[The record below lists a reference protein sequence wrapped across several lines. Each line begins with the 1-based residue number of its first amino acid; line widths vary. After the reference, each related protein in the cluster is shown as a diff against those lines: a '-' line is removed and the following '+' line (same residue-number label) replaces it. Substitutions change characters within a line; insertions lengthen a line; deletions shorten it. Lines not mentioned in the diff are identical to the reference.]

1 MRVSSLLVLPLVLPA
16 ALSLQLRTGAGVV
29 ASAVPPPPTT
39 EKPAAAADC
48 VTVAK
53 EGIKQVFE
61 SVDEIQT
68 VLDGLDDGSKCKLDQ
83 ASIDKAIQKHGQAQE
98 AQAAAERAAE
108 EAAAET
114 APCCKVPLSE
124 IVAAKE
130 EGRFP
135 KAVASCPEAKAAQE
149 KLDALKNTAAA
160 QPAIVQAA
168 EDNIKDVT
176 DSANAALNKCI
187 CDAQAGLD
195 NSFKKLSAEEA
206 EKRPAREKTI
216 LLQRQVICTNENAAD
231 AGKVDACD
239 DLKLSTEDIAKLDL
253 TKPKLAEGLV
263 CVSAEPATGGAGEP
277 VTEPATGGAGGGGP
291 PVELTLLELLASVD
305 GPEA

>member
-1 MRVSSLLVLPLVLPA
+1 MRLSTLLVLPLVLPA
-16 ALSLQLRTGAGVV
+16 ALSLQLRTGAGTV
-29 ASAVPPPPTT
+29 AVAVPPPTT
-39 EKPAAAADC
+39 EKPAAAPDC
-48 VTVAK
+48 VEVAE

-68 VLDGLDDGSKCKLDQ
+68 ILDSLDDGSECKLGQ
-83 ASIDKAIQKHGQAQE
+83 KAIDEAVKKHAKAQE

-114 APCCKVPLSE
+114 APCCKVSLSE
-124 IVAAKE
+124 IVLAKE

-135 KAVASCPEAKAAQE
+135 KGVASCPEAKAAQE
-149 KLDALKNTAAA
+149 NLDALKNTAAA

-168 EDNIKDVT
+168 KDNIKDVT
-176 DSANAALNKCI
+176 DTENERLNKCI

-195 NSFKKLSAEEA
+195 NSFNKLGGEEA
-206 EKRPAREKTI
+206 KKRPAREKTI
-216 LLQRQVICTNENAAD
+216 LLQRQVICTNKNAAD

-239 DLKLSTEDIAKLDL
+239 DLQLSTEDKAKLDL

-263 CVSAEPATGGAGEP
+263 CKSAEPATGGAGEP
-277 VTEPATGGAGGGGP
+277 ATAPAT
-291 PVELTLLELLASVD
+291 PVELTLLELLSSLD